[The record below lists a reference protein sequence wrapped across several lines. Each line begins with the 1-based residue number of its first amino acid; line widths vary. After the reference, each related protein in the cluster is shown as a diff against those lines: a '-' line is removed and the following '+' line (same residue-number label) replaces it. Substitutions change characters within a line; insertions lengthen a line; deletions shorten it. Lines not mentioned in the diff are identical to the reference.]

1 MGEVMEIMGLLLCG
15 GEARRYGANKL
26 LEGDEPLAARAAR
39 NLMQATGQVL
49 AVIPAGAGALRAALE
64 PVGCEV
70 LESDRTTR
78 GMGASIAAGVE
89 ASAQATGWIVAL
101 GDMPLV
107 RPDTIRRVRRA
118 LEEGARLVAPFSD
131 GRRGHPV
138 GFSWRMREE
147 LLALDGDTGARVVI
161 ARNGELLERLAIDD
175 PGIFVDVDT
184 REDFARLASLAGND
198 LPGAGIDETRA
209 SLM

>member
-1 MGEVMEIMGLLLCG
+1 MEIIGLLLCG
-15 GEARRYGANKL
+15 GEARRFGGNKL

-49 AVIPAGAGALRAALE
+49 AVIPLGAAGLREALE
-64 PVGCEV
+64 AVGCEV
-70 LESDRTTR
+70 LESDRTAR

-101 GDMPLV
+101 GDMPMV

-118 LEEGARLVAPFSD
+118 LEEGARLAAPFSD

-138 GFSWRMREE
+138 GFSSRLREE
-147 LLALDGDTGARVVI
+147 LLALDGDIGAREVI
-161 ARNGELLERLAIDD
+161 ARNAELLEALGSDD

-184 REDFARLASLAGND
+184 REDLARLVAENALATAEPTGHQ
-198 LPGAGIDETRA
+198 AH
-209 SLM
+209 